1 MAHFDLSLYE
11 TVAQRLERWHKYF
24 ESTQTPT
31 KIITSIH
38 HYDGSTI
45 IMKAEGW
52 VLYMHKATTKDY
64 ERGEWICLATGYAE
78 EVFGNS
84 PVNKTSFLENCETS
98 AIGRMIS
105 NSPIGHTGERAS
117 STEMEKVNRIN
128 SAPAKPDSHGSATPK
143 QIGFLKSLARG
154 KGWDDLQLLEYI
166 HRLLQV
172 NDVVVETLTAGQ
184 CSAVIDGLKK

>member
-11 TVAQRLERWHKYF
+11 TVAQRLVRWWAEY
-24 ESTQTPT
+24 PDGR
-31 KIITSIH
+31 IITSIH

-45 IMKAEGW
+45 IMRAECYNNDDR
-52 VLYMHKATTKDY
+52 L
-64 ERGEWICLATGYAE
+64 IATGYAE

-98 AIGRMIS
+98 AIGRAIS
-105 NSPIGHTGERAS
+105 NSRIGHTGERAS
-117 STEMEKVNRIN
+117 STEMEKVNRMN
-128 SAPAKPDSHGSATPK
+128 SAPARSDTHGSATPK

-154 KGWDDLQLLEYI
+154 KGWDDLQLLDYI
-166 HRLLQV
+166 HKLLQV
-172 NDVVVETLTAGQ
+172 DDCVVETLTAGQ

>member
-11 TVAQRLERWHKYF
+11 TVAQRLVRWWAEF
-24 ESTQTPT
+24 PDGR
-31 KIITSIH
+31 IITSIH

-45 IMKAEGW
+45 IMRAECYNNDDR
-52 VLYMHKATTKDY
+52 L
-64 ERGEWICLATGYAE
+64 IATGYAE

-98 AIGRMIS
+98 AIGRAIS
-105 NSPIGHTGERAS
+105 NSRIGHTGERAS
-117 STEMEKVNRIN
+117 VSEMEKVNRVN
-128 SAPAKPDSHGSATPK
+128 STPRPDSHGSATPK

-154 KGWDDLQLLEYI
+154 KGWDDVQLLEYI

-172 NDVVVETLTAGQ
+172 DDVVVETLTAGQ
-184 CSAVIDGLKK
+184 CSTVIDGLKK

>member
-11 TVAQRLERWHKYF
+11 TVAQRLVRWWAEF
-24 ESTQTPT
+24 PDGR
-31 KIITSIH
+31 IITSIH

-45 IMKAEGW
+45 IMRAECYNNDDR
-52 VLYMHKATTKDY
+52 L
-64 ERGEWICLATGYAE
+64 IATGYAE

-98 AIGRMIS
+98 AIGRAIS
-105 NSPIGHTGERAS
+105 NSRIGHTGERAS
-117 STEMEKVNRIN
+117 VSEMEKVNRVN
-128 SAPAKPDSHGSATPK
+128 STPRPDSHGSATPK
-143 QIGFLKSLARG
+143 QVGFLKSLARS
-154 KGWDDLQLLEYI
+154 KGWDDVQLLEYI

-172 NDVVVETLTAGQ
+172 DDVVVETLTAGQ

>member
-11 TVAQRLERWHKYF
+11 TVAQRLVRWWTEY
-24 ESTQTPT
+24 PDGR
-31 KIITSIH
+31 IITSIH

-45 IMKAEGW
+45 IMRAECYNNDDK
-52 VLYMHKATTKDY
+52 L
-64 ERGEWICLATGYAE
+64 IATGYAE

-98 AIGRMIS
+98 AIGRAIS
-105 NSPIGHTGERAS
+105 NSRIGHTGERAS

-128 SAPAKPDSHGSATPK
+128 SEPARVDSHGGATAK
-143 QIGFLKSLARG
+143 QIAFLKSLARG

-166 HRLLQV
+166 HKALQV
-172 NDVVVETLTAGQ
+172 DDVVVETLTSGQ
-184 CSAVIDGLKK
+184 CRVIIDGLKK

>member
-11 TVAQRLERWHKYF
+11 TVAQRLVRWWTEY
-24 ESTQTPT
+24 PDGR
-31 KIITSIH
+31 IITSIH

-45 IMKAEGW
+45 IMRAECYNNDDR
-52 VLYMHKATTKDY
+52 L
-64 ERGEWICLATGYAE
+64 IATGYAE

-98 AIGRMIS
+98 AIGRAIS
-105 NSPIGHTGERAS
+105 NSRIGHTGERAS
-117 STEMEKVNRIN
+117 ATEMEKVNRVSTTPRPN
-128 SAPAKPDSHGSATPK
+128 THGSATPK

-154 KGWDDLQLLEYI
+154 KGWDDVQLLEYI

-172 NDVVVETLTAGQ
+172 DDVIVETLTAGQ

>member
-11 TVAQRLERWHKYF
+11 TVAQRLVRWWAEF
-24 ESTQTPT
+24 PDGR
-31 KIITSIH
+31 IITSIH

-45 IMKAEGW
+45 IMRAECYNNDDR
-52 VLYMHKATTKDY
+52 L
-64 ERGEWICLATGYAE
+64 IATGYAE

-98 AIGRMIS
+98 AIGRAIS
-105 NSPIGHTGERAS
+105 NSRIGHTGERAS
-117 STEMEKVNRIN
+117 VSEMEKVNRVN
-128 SAPAKPDSHGSATPK
+128 STPRPDSHGSATPK

-154 KGWDDLQLLEYI
+154 KGWDDVQLLEYI

-172 NDVVVETLTAGQ
+172 DDVVVETLTAGQ
-184 CSAVIDGLKK
+184 CSVVIDGLKK

>member
-1 MAHFDLSLYE
+1 MAGFDLSLYE
-11 TVAQRLERWHKYF
+11 TVAERLQRWHKYF
-24 ESTQTPT
+24 EILQTPT

-52 VLYMHKATTKDY
+52 TLYTHKDGAV
-64 ERGEWICLATGYAE
+64 EWICLATGFAE
-78 EVFGNS
+78 EIFGNS
-84 PVNKTSFLENCETS
+84 AVNKTSFVENCETS

-105 NSPIGHTGERAS
+105 NSCIGHLGERAS
-117 STEMEKVNRIN
+117 STEMEKVNRLN
-128 SAPAKPDSHGSATPK
+128 TTPRPDTHGSATPK
-143 QIGFLKSLARG
+143 QLGFLKSLARG

-172 NDVVVETLTAGQ
+172 DDVVVETLTAGQ
-184 CSAVIDGLKK
+184 CSAVIDGIKK

>member
-11 TVAQRLERWHKYF
+11 TVAQRLVRWWTEY
-24 ESTQTPT
+24 PDGR
-31 KIITSIH
+31 IITSIH

-45 IMKAEGW
+45 IMRAECYNNDDR
-52 VLYMHKATTKDY
+52 L
-64 ERGEWICLATGYAE
+64 IATGYAE

-98 AIGRMIS
+98 AIGRAIS
-105 NSPIGHTGERAS
+105 NSRIGHTGERAS
-117 STEMEKVNRIN
+117 VTEMEKVNRVN
-128 SAPAKPDSHGSATPK
+128 SEPARSDTHGSATPK

-166 HRLLQV
+166 QRVLQV
-172 NDVVVETLTAGQ
+172 NDVVVETLTGGQ
-184 CSAVIDGLKK
+184 CSAVINGLKK

>member
-11 TVAQRLERWHKYF
+11 TVAQRLVRWWAEF
-24 ESTQTPT
+24 PDGR
-31 KIITSIH
+31 IITSIH

-45 IMKAEGW
+45 IMRAECYNNDDR
-52 VLYMHKATTKDY
+52 L
-64 ERGEWICLATGYAE
+64 IATGYAE

-98 AIGRMIS
+98 AIGRAIS
-105 NSPIGHTGERAS
+105 NSRIGHTGERAS
-117 STEMEKVNRIN
+117 VSEMEKVNRVNN
-128 SAPAKPDSHGSATPK
+128 SPARPDSHGSATPK

-154 KGWDDLQLLEYI
+154 KGWDDVQLLEYI

-172 NDVVVETLTAGQ
+172 DDVVVETLTAGQ

>member
-11 TVAQRLERWHKYF
+11 TVAQRLVRWWTEY
-24 ESTQTPT
+24 PDGR
-31 KIITSIH
+31 IITSIH

-45 IMKAEGW
+45 IMRAECYNNDDR
-52 VLYMHKATTKDY
+52 L
-64 ERGEWICLATGYAE
+64 ISTGYAE

-98 AIGRMIS
+98 AIGRAIS
-105 NSPIGHTGERAS
+105 NSRIGHTGERAS
-117 STEMEKVNRIN
+117 VTEMEKVNRVN
-128 SAPAKPDSHGSATPK
+128 SEPARSDTHGSATPK

-166 HRLLQV
+166 QRVLQV
-172 NDVVVETLTAGQ
+172 DDVVVETLTGGQ
-184 CSAVIDGLKK
+184 CSAVINGLKK

>member
-1 MAHFDLSLYE
+1 VAHFDLSLYE
-11 TVAQRLERWHKYF
+11 TVAQRIVRWWAEF
-24 ESTQTPT
+24 PDGR
-31 KIITSIH
+31 IITSIH

-45 IMKAEGW
+45 IMRAECYNNDDR
-52 VLYMHKATTKDY
+52 L
-64 ERGEWICLATGYAE
+64 IATGYAE

-98 AIGRMIS
+98 AIGRAIS
-105 NSPIGHTGERAS
+105 NSRIGHTGERAS
-117 STEMEKVNRIN
+117 VSEMEKVNRVN
-128 SAPAKPDSHGSATPK
+128 STPRPDTHGSATPK

-154 KGWDDLQLLEYI
+154 KGWDDVQLLEYI

-172 NDVVVETLTAGQ
+172 DDVVVETLTAGQ

>member
-11 TVAQRLERWHKYF
+11 TVAQRLVRWWAEY
-24 ESTQTPT
+24 PDGR
-31 KIITSIH
+31 IITSIH

-45 IMKAEGW
+45 IMRAECYNNDDR
-52 VLYMHKATTKDY
+52 L
-64 ERGEWICLATGYAE
+64 IATGYAE

-98 AIGRMIS
+98 AIGRAIS
-105 NSPIGHTGERAS
+105 NSRIGHTGERAS
-117 STEMEKVNRIN
+117 VTEMEKVNRIN
-128 SAPAKPDSHGSATPK
+128 SAPARSDTHGSATPK

-154 KGWDDLQLLEYI
+154 KGWDDLQLLDYI
-166 HRLLQV
+166 HKLLQV
-172 NDVVVETLTAGQ
+172 DDCVVETLTAGQ

>member
-11 TVAQRLERWHKYF
+11 TVAQRLVRWWAEY
-24 ESTQTPT
+24 PDGR
-31 KIITSIH
+31 IITSIH

-45 IMKAEGW
+45 IMRAECYNNDDR
-52 VLYMHKATTKDY
+52 L
-64 ERGEWICLATGYAE
+64 IATGYAE

-98 AIGRMIS
+98 AIGRAIS
-105 NSPIGHTGERAS
+105 NSRIGHTGERAS
-117 STEMEKVNRIN
+117 VTEMEKVNRVN
-128 SAPAKPDSHGSATPK
+128 SEPARSDTHGSATPK

-166 HRLLQV
+166 QRVLQV
-172 NDVVVETLTAGQ
+172 DDVVVETLTGTQ
-184 CSAVIDGLKK
+184 CSAVINGLKK